1 LGRDDAA
8 ITVGARM
15 NMRSTTLVQN
25 TRKRLLELAVAR
37 VGRALTA
44 ARLQVPLV
52 VLDDWLHERT
62 PMADTKLVALVD
74 LLDETN
80 D

>member
-1 LGRDDAA
+1 
-8 ITVGARM
+8 
-15 NMRSTTLVQN
+15 MRSTTVTQN

-37 VGRALTA
+37 MGRAQA
-44 ARLQVPLV
+44 ATRLAVPVV

-62 PMADTKLVALVD
+62 PMPDPKLIALVN

-80 D
+80 H